1 LGNDGDED
9 CGWDAGAA
17 LSGFKSVRRRIRH
30 EGGDGRRTPST
41 SSVNVFPSSR
51 PAHPCRTLGG
61 PSMHQILILHN
72 PVHLESSDQTCE
84 PRSLCDRMVS
94 SRKGA
99 FISRITARRQRRGC
113 TKVESRSEEVPC
125 RMEDPRGALGD
136 SEGKA
141 ALLLEKKGIG
151 KKT

>member
-1 LGNDGDED
+1 
-9 CGWDAGAA
+9 
-17 LSGFKSVRRRIRH
+17 
-30 EGGDGRRTPST
+30 
-41 SSVNVFPSSR
+41 
-51 PAHPCRTLGG
+51 
-61 PSMHQILILHN
+61 MHQILILHN
-72 PVHLESSDQTCE
+72 PVHFESSDQTCE

-125 RMEDPRGALGD
+125 RMEDPGRGALGD

-141 ALLLEKKGIG
+141 EWLEKKGIG

>member
-1 LGNDGDED
+1 
-9 CGWDAGAA
+9 
-17 LSGFKSVRRRIRH
+17 
-30 EGGDGRRTPST
+30 
-41 SSVNVFPSSR
+41 
-51 PAHPCRTLGG
+51 
-61 PSMHQILILHN
+61 MHQILILHN
-72 PVHLESSDQTCE
+72 PVHFESSDQTCE

-94 SRKGA
+94 SRRGA

-125 RMEDPRGALGD
+125 RKDPRGALGD

-141 ALLLEKKGIG
+141 ELLEKKGIG